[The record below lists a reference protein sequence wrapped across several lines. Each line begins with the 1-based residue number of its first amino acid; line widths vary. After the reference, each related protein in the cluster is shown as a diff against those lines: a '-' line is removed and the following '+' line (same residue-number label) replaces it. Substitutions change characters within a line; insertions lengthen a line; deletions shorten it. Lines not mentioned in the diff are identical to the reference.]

1 MRLWYFESDHGRV
14 RDHHN
19 ERWYSIEMDFQ
30 EAMVAADQ
38 FFVRSEA
45 AQVIAD
51 FDVLWTLALICT
63 QTMYLASWSAKERM
77 LVRLSKG

>member
-30 EAMVAADQ
+30 EAMVAAD
-38 FFVRSEA
+38 
-45 AQVIAD
+45 
-51 FDVLWTLALICT
+51 
-63 QTMYLASWSAKERM
+63 
-77 LVRLSKG
+77 